1 MQWSDWFI
9 RRPVGPTCAQHT
21 MQKISYFCPNQ
32 QVNQQTS
39 ISIKKKE
46 KDLKSNVKQSVSLNK
61 SRDDKL
67 TVPKSQ

>member
-1 MQWSDWFI
+1 VRNI
-9 RRPVGPTCAQHT
+9 LYNLG
-21 MQKISYFCPNQ
+21 YFCPNQ